1 MDEALYWKTI
11 KPKVEA
17 LITQRII
24 VFHDGLVRDGQI
36 SPHPKPSHPTEIE
49 SSVDQPLQGG
59 L

>member
-1 MDEALYWKTI
+1 MDEELYWKTI

-36 SPHPKPSHPTEIE
+36 PPHPKPSHPTEIE
-49 SSVDQPLQGG
+49 SSVEVDKEGI
-59 L
+59 